1 MNPKLSLFGYEVD
14 AVRMP
19 EAVDTVLS
27 WIASPAD
34 TCRYVVTPNVDHTV
48 MYQEREDLRRAYAEA
63 SMVLADGMPVVV
75 ASRLLGKPL
84 PERVSGTDLVY
95 SIFETFQQRQLQA
108 EQPTR
113 LAELTAVGS
122 TSSKNS
128 DDGPFSAVGE
138 SHTTAVDS
146 AAPPDPLRVFLLGAG
161 PGVGERAAA
170 SIEARWPAIDVVG
183 TYSPPMGFEKSQQE
197 NFQILRRIAMA
208 QPDLLLVGLG
218 APKQELWVHTHRS
231 EIRASAA
238 LCIGAAIDFLAGEKP
253 RAPRWM
259 QRCGLEWFHRL
270 ASEPKRLAR
279 RYARDA
285 WLFPRIVWREWK
297 QR

>member
-1 MNPKLSLFGYEVD
+1 MNPKLQLFGYEVD

-19 EAVDTVLS
+19 QAVDTVLS
-27 WIASPAD
+27 WINSPSD

-48 MYQEREDLRRAYAEA
+48 MYQERDDLRHAYADA
-63 SMVLADGMPVVV
+63 SMVLADGMPVVL

-113 LAELTAVGS
+113 LAELTAVGP
-122 TSSKNS
+122 TSSNAA
-128 DDGPFSAVGE
+128 DVQFSTVNE
-138 SHTTAVDS
+138 SHTTAVES
-146 AAPPDPLRVFLLGAG
+146 AAPPRELRVFLLGAG

-170 SIEARWPAIDVVG
+170 CIEARWPAIEVVG

-208 QPDLLLVGLG
+208 RPDLLLVGLG
-218 APKQELWVHTHRS
+218 APKQELWVHAHRS
-231 EIRASAA
+231 EIRATAA
-238 LCIGAAIDFLAGEKP
+238 LCIGAAIDFLAGAKP

-297 QR
+297 QQ

>member
-1 MNPKLSLFGYEVD
+1 MNPKLRLFGYEVD

-27 WIASPAD
+27 WIRSPSN

-48 MYQEREDLRRAYAEA
+48 MYQEREDLRRAYADA

-95 SIFETFQQRQLQA
+95 SVFETVQQRQLTA
-108 EQPTR
+108 EEPATM
-113 LAELTAVGS
+113 ELTAIGS
-122 TSSKNS
+122 TGLRDAGNAPFGRSSEN
-128 DDGPFSAVGE
+128 
-138 SHTTAVDS
+138 HTTSLEATS
-146 AAPPDPLRVFLLGAG
+146 PPNQLRVFLLGAG

-170 SIEARWPAIDVVG
+170 CIEARWPAIDVVG

-218 APKQELWVHTHRS
+218 APKQELWVHAHHS

-253 RAPRWM
+253 RAPTWM

-297 QR
+297 QQ

>member
-1 MNPKLSLFGYEVD
+1 MNPKLQLFGYEVD
-14 AVRMP
+14 AVRMRQ
-19 EAVDTVLS
+19 AVDTVLS
-27 WIASPAD
+27 WIASPGD

-48 MYQEREDLRRAYAEA
+48 MYQEREDLRHAYADA
-63 SMVLADGMPVVV
+63 GMVLADGMPVVF

-95 SIFETFQQRQLQA
+95 SLFETFQQRKLQA
-108 EQPTR
+108 EQPDGV
-113 LAELTAVGS
+113 AELIAVGS
-122 TSSKNS
+122 TTSTGARNASF
-128 DDGPFSAVGE
+128 GVVGE
-138 SHTTAVDS
+138 NQRSVDDT
-146 AAPPDPLRVFLLGAG
+146 AAPRELRVFLLGAG

-170 SIEARWPAIDVVG
+170 CIGARWPAIEVVG

-208 QPDLLLVGLG
+208 RPDLLLVGLG
-218 APKQELWVHTHRS
+218 APKQELWVHAHRS
-231 EIRASAA
+231 EIRATAA

-270 ASEPKRLAR
+270 ASEPKRLAP

-297 QR
+297 HQ